1 MRREI
6 ERFLLN
12 LEAQR
17 NYSSHTV
24 RAYRNDLEAFAEFF
38 EGKGLTFPD
47 GLDRF
52 LVRDYISYLNEQK
65 FSRNSLLRKISSVR
79 TFTEWLIDLKILS
92 QNPFELVVMPKR
104 EKHLPRFLTE
114 GEVGRLQVANN
125 AEEVEETEYDYEFA
139 ERDFAIFELLYSSG
153 LRRSEISGLNIGDI
167 DFNSGMVRVFGKGQ
181 KERIIP
187 VGERALQCI
196 RAYLDTRPLP
206 HLSESPLFLN
216 CRNTRLSGNG
226 IALILQRM
234 AMRAKFPRRV
244 NPHSLR
250 HTFATHL
257 LDNGCDLKSVQ
268 EMLGHKNLQT
278 TEIYTHVS
286 LERLKS
292 VYEKSHP
299 GAKEE

>member
-92 QNPFELVVMPKR
+92 QS
-104 EKHLPRFLTE
+104 
-114 GEVGRLQVANN
+114 
-125 AEEVEETEYDYEFA
+125 
-139 ERDFAIFELLYSSG
+139 I
-153 LRRSEISGLNIGDI
+153 
-167 DFNSGMVRVFGKGQ
+167 
-181 KERIIP
+181 
-187 VGERALQCI
+187 
-196 RAYLDTRPLP
+196 
-206 HLSESPLFLN
+206 
-216 CRNTRLSGNG
+216 
-226 IALILQRM
+226 
-234 AMRAKFPRRV
+234 
-244 NPHSLR
+244 
-250 HTFATHL
+250 
-257 LDNGCDLKSVQ
+257 
-268 EMLGHKNLQT
+268 
-278 TEIYTHVS
+278 
-286 LERLKS
+286 
-292 VYEKSHP
+292 
-299 GAKEE
+299 